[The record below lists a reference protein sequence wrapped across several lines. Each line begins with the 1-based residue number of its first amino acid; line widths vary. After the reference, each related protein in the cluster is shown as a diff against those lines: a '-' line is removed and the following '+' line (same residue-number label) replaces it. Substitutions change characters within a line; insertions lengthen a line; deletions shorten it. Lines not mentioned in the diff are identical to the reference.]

1 MPTKSKPSAVS
12 KKSKI
17 DKSEVE
23 NPKVES
29 PEVVE
34 SPKVVVEIPEVVQP
48 EVQKHTNETNSSSS
62 DESNTK
68 VTEEINPVNMYV
80 SKLNNYVERISKM
93 NKELKDL
100 VSVGKGL
107 EKEFNS
113 IIKIMSKKNKTK
125 SENRPLSGFAMP
137 SKLSDELYEFLN
149 INKGDKVPRKDVTR
163 MINEYI
169 TCNNLRDEKD
179 KRVIKPN
186 AELHKI
192 FKSCDK
198 DEITYFNLQ
207 SYMKHHF
214 IKDVLV

>member
-1 MPTKSKPSAVS
+1 MPTKSKPPAVS
-12 KKSKI
+12 KKSKQSKVAEPEI
-17 DKSEVE
+17 ETSNVEPSGDEVSTQDV
-23 NPKVES
+23 KVIEETVEQS
-29 PEVVE
+29 GGEASTPEE
-34 SPKVVVEIPEVVQP
+34 KAKVI
-48 EVQKHTNETNSSSS
+48 
-62 DESNTK
+62 
-68 VTEEINPVNMYV
+68 EEINPVNMYV

-100 VSVGKGL
+100 VGVGKNL

-169 TCNNLRDEKD
+169 TRNNLRDEKD

-192 FKSCDK
+192 FNSCEK